1 MNKPGVMIYFNM
13 IPSSHLPDAD
23 RLRLYDAMMEYG
35 RTGAEPKFDGPLG
48 VAWDYV
54 APVLEKDNDRYAE
67 VHEKR
72 VRAARLG
79 GIATREAARRRREG
93 DEAPYGLAKGQETPP
108 TPNSIQS
115 SSNQFNPNQIN
126 YYNNNKDSFLAPTVE
141 QVRQYAESENLPLDP
156 TQFVDYYTAN
166 GWLLGKRPMRD
177 WKAAARN
184 WARKI
189 AAETPKE
196 PEIVLAPLEDPFDP
210 IVY

>member
-13 IPSSHLPDAD
+13 IPSSRLPDAD

-35 RTGAEPKFDGPLG
+35 RTGTEPEFDGPLG

-54 APVLEKDNDRYAE
+54 APVLALDDNRYEQTRA
-67 VHEKR
+67 KR
-72 VRAARLG
+72 SMAGKLS
-79 GIATREAARRRREG
+79 GIARRKKAE
-93 DEAPYGLAKGQETPP
+93 ET
-108 TPNSIQS
+108 TETDVQTQTNSVQS
-115 SSNQFNPNQIN
+115 NSNQFSSNQIN
-126 YYNNNKDSFLAPTVE
+126 YYNHKDSFLAPTVE
-141 QVRQYAESENLPLDP
+141 QVRQYAEGENLPLDP
-156 TQFVDYYTAN
+156 TQFVDYYAAN

-189 AAETPKE
+189 SAEAPKQ
-196 PEIVLAPLEDPFDP
+196 PEIVLAPLEDPYGP

>member
-13 IPSSHLPDAD
+13 IPSSRLPDAD

-35 RTGAEPKFDGPLG
+35 RTGTEPEFDGPLG

-54 APVLEKDNDRYAE
+54 APVLALDDNRYEQTRA
-67 VHEKR
+67 KR
-72 VRAARLG
+72 SMAGKLS
-79 GIATREAARRRREG
+79 GIARRKKAE
-93 DEAPYGLAKGQETPP
+93 ET
-108 TPNSIQS
+108 TETDVQTQTNSVQS
-115 SSNQFNPNQIN
+115 NSNQFSSNQIN
-126 YYNNNKDSFLAPTVE
+126 YYNHKVSFLAPTVE
-141 QVRQYAESENLPLDP
+141 QVRQYAERENLPLDP
-156 TQFVDYYTAN
+156 TQFVDYYAAN

-189 AAETPKE
+189 TAEAPKQ
-196 PEIVLAPLEDPFDP
+196 PEIVLAPLEDPYGS

>member
-35 RTGAEPKFDGPLG
+35 RTGTEPEFDGPLG

-54 APVLEKDNDRYAE
+54 APVLALDDNRYEQTRA
-67 VHEKR
+67 KR
-72 VRAARLG
+72 SMAGKLS
-79 GIATREAARRRREG
+79 GIARRKKAE
-93 DEAPYGLAKGQETPP
+93 ET
-108 TPNSIQS
+108 TETDVQTQTNSVQS
-115 SSNQFNPNQIN
+115 NSNQFSSNQIN
-126 YYNNNKDSFLAPTVE
+126 YYNHKDSFLAPTVE
-141 QVRQYAESENLPLDP
+141 QVRQYAERENLPLDP
-156 TQFVDYYTAN
+156 TQFVDYYAAN

-189 AAETPKE
+189 TAEAPKQ
-196 PEIVLAPLEDPFDP
+196 PEIVLAPLEDPFGS

>member
-13 IPSSHLPDAD
+13 IPSSRLPDAD

-35 RTGAEPKFDGPLG
+35 RTGTEPEFDGPLG

-54 APVLEKDNDRYAE
+54 APVLALDDNRYEQTRA
-67 VHEKR
+67 KR
-72 VRAARLG
+72 SMAGKLS
-79 GIATREAARRRREG
+79 GIARRKKAE
-93 DEAPYGLAKGQETPP
+93 ET
-108 TPNSIQS
+108 TETDVQTQTNSVQS
-115 SSNQFNPNQIN
+115 NSNQFSSNQIN
-126 YYNNNKDSFLAPTVE
+126 YYNHKDSFLAPTVE
-141 QVRQYAESENLPLDP
+141 QVRQYAERENLPLDP
-156 TQFVDYYTAN
+156 TQFVDYYAAN

-189 AAETPKE
+189 TAEAPKQ
-196 PEIVLAPLEDPFDP
+196 PEIILAPLEDPYGP

>member
-35 RTGAEPKFDGPLG
+35 RTGTEPEFDGPLG

-93 DEAPYGLAKGQETPP
+93 DDTPYGLTEGQEAPSS
-108 TPNSIQS
+108 PNSVQS
-115 SSNQFNPNQIN
+115 NSNQFSSNQIN
-126 YYNNNKDSFLAPTVE
+126 YYNHKDSFLAPTVE
-141 QVRQYAESENLPLDP
+141 QVRQYAERENLPLDP
-156 TQFVDYYTAN
+156 TQFVDYYAAN

-189 AAETPKE
+189 TAEAPKQ
-196 PEIVLAPLEDPFDP
+196 PEIILAPLEDPYGS

>member
-13 IPSSHLPDAD
+13 IPSSRLPDAD

-35 RTGAEPKFDGPLG
+35 RTGTEPEFDGPLG

-54 APVLEKDNDRYAE
+54 APVLALDDNRYEQTRA
-67 VHEKR
+67 KR
-72 VRAARLG
+72 SMAGKLS
-79 GIATREAARRRREG
+79 GIARRKKAE
-93 DEAPYGLAKGQETPP
+93 ET
-108 TPNSIQS
+108 TETDVQTQTNSVQS
-115 SSNQFNPNQIN
+115 NSNQFSSNQIN
-126 YYNNNKDSFLAPTVE
+126 YYNHKDSFLAPTVE
-141 QVRQYAESENLPLDP
+141 QVRQYAERENLPLDP
-156 TQFVDYYTAN
+156 TQFVDYYAAN

-189 AAETPKE
+189 TVEAPKQ
-196 PEIVLAPLEDPFDP
+196 PEIILAPLEDPYGS

>member
-13 IPSSHLPDAD
+13 IPSSRLPDAD

-35 RTGAEPKFDGPLG
+35 RTGTEPEFDGPLG

-54 APVLEKDNDRYAE
+54 APVLALDDNRYEQTRA
-67 VHEKR
+67 KR
-72 VRAARLG
+72 SMAGKLS
-79 GIATREAARRRREG
+79 GIARRKKAE
-93 DEAPYGLAKGQETPP
+93 ET
-108 TPNSIQS
+108 TETDVQTQTNSVQS
-115 SSNQFNPNQIN
+115 NSNQFSSNQIN
-126 YYNNNKDSFLAPTVE
+126 YYNHKDSFLAPTVE
-141 QVRQYAESENLPLDP
+141 QVRQYAERENLPLDP
-156 TQFVDYYTAN
+156 TQFVDYYAAN

-189 AAETPKE
+189 TAEAPKQ
-196 PEIVLAPLEDPFDP
+196 PEIILAPLEDPYGS

>member
-13 IPSSHLPDAD
+13 IPSSRLPDAD

-35 RTGAEPKFDGPLG
+35 RTGTEPEFDGPLG

-54 APVLEKDNDRYAE
+54 APVLALDDNRYEQTRA
-67 VHEKR
+67 KR
-72 VRAARLG
+72 SMAGKLS
-79 GIATREAARRRREG
+79 GIARRKKAE
-93 DEAPYGLAKGQETPP
+93 ET
-108 TPNSIQS
+108 TETDVQTQTNSVQS
-115 SSNQFNPNQIN
+115 NSNQFSSNQIN
-126 YYNNNKDSFLAPTVE
+126 DYNHKDFFLAPTVE
-141 QVRQYAESENLPLDP
+141 QVRQYAERENLPLDP
-156 TQFVDYYTAN
+156 SQFVDYYAAN

-189 AAETPKE
+189 SAEAPKQ
-196 PEIVLAPLEDPFDP
+196 PEIVLAPLEDPYGP

>member
-13 IPSSHLPDAD
+13 IPSSRLPDAD

-35 RTGAEPKFDGPLG
+35 RTGTEPEFDGPLG

-54 APVLEKDNDRYAE
+54 APVLALDDNRYEQTRA
-67 VHEKR
+67 KR
-72 VRAARLG
+72 SMAGKLS
-79 GIATREAARRRREG
+79 GIARRKKAE
-93 DEAPYGLAKGQETPP
+93 ET
-108 TPNSIQS
+108 TETDVQTQTNSVQS
-115 SSNQFNPNQIN
+115 NSNQFSSNQIN
-126 YYNNNKDSFLAPTVE
+126 YYNHEDSFLAPTVE
-141 QVRQYAESENLPLDP
+141 QVRQYAERENLPLDP
-156 TQFVDYYTAN
+156 TQFVDYYAAN

-189 AAETPKE
+189 TAEAPKQ
-196 PEIVLAPLEDPFDP
+196 PEIVLAPLEDPYGP

>member
-13 IPSSHLPDAD
+13 IPSSRLPDAD

-35 RTGAEPKFDGPLG
+35 RTGTEPEFDGPLG

-54 APVLEKDNDRYAE
+54 APVLENDNDRYAE

-93 DEAPYGLAKGQETPP
+93 DDTPHGLTEGQEAPSS
-108 TPNSIQS
+108 PNSVQS
-115 SSNQFNPNQIN
+115 NSNQFSSNQIN
-126 YYNNNKDSFLAPTVE
+126 YYNHKDSFLAPTVE
-141 QVRQYAESENLPLDP
+141 QVRQYAERENLPLDP
-156 TQFVDYYTAN
+156 TQFVDYYAAN

-189 AAETPKE
+189 TAEAPKQ
-196 PEIVLAPLEDPFDP
+196 PEIVLAPLEDPYGS

>member
-13 IPSSHLPDAD
+13 IPSSRLPDAD

-35 RTGAEPKFDGPLG
+35 RTGTEPKFDGPLG

-54 APVLEKDNDRYAE
+54 APVLALDDNRYEQTRA
-67 VHEKR
+67 KR
-72 VRAARLG
+72 SMAGKLS
-79 GIATREAARRRREG
+79 GIARRKKAE
-93 DEAPYGLAKGQETPP
+93 ET
-108 TPNSIQS
+108 TETDVQTQTNSVQS
-115 SSNQFNPNQIN
+115 NSNQFSSNQIN
-126 YYNNNKDSFLAPTVE
+126 YYNHKDSFLAPTVE
-141 QVRQYAESENLPLDP
+141 QVRQYAERENLPLDP
-156 TQFVDYYTAN
+156 TQFVDYYAAN

-189 AAETPKE
+189 TAEAPKQ
-196 PEIVLAPLEDPFDP
+196 PEIILAPLEDPYGP

>member
-35 RTGAEPKFDGPLG
+35 RTGTEPEFDGPLG

-54 APVLEKDNDRYAE
+54 APVLALDDNRYEQTRA
-67 VHEKR
+67 KR
-72 VRAARLG
+72 SMAGKLS
-79 GIATREAARRRREG
+79 GIARRKKAE
-93 DEAPYGLAKGQETPP
+93 ET
-108 TPNSIQS
+108 TETDVQTQTNSVQS
-115 SSNQFNPNQIN
+115 NSNQFSSNQIN
-126 YYNNNKDSFLAPTVE
+126 YYNHKDSFLAPTVE

-156 TQFVDYYTAN
+156 TQFVDYYAAN

-189 AAETPKE
+189 TAEAPKQ
-196 PEIVLAPLEDPFDP
+196 PEILLAPLEDPYGP

>member
-13 IPSSHLPDAD
+13 IPSSRLPDAD

-35 RTGAEPKFDGPLG
+35 RTGTEPEFDGPLG

-54 APVLEKDNDRYAE
+54 APVLALDDNRYEQTRA
-67 VHEKR
+67 KR
-72 VRAARLG
+72 SMAGKLS
-79 GIATREAARRRREG
+79 GIARRKKAE
-93 DEAPYGLAKGQETPP
+93 ET
-108 TPNSIQS
+108 TETDVQTQTNSVQS
-115 SSNQFNPNQIN
+115 NSNQFSSNQIN
-126 YYNNNKDSFLAPTVE
+126 YYNHKDSFLAPTVE
-141 QVRQYAESENLPLDP
+141 QVRQYAERENLPLDP
-156 TQFVDYYTAN
+156 TQFVDYYAAN

-189 AAETPKE
+189 TAEAPKQ
-196 PEIVLAPLEDPFDP
+196 PEIILAPLEDPSGS

>member
-13 IPSSHLPDAD
+13 IPSSRLPDAD

-35 RTGAEPKFDGPLG
+35 RTGTEPEFDGPLG

-54 APVLEKDNDRYAE
+54 APVLALDDNRYEQTRA
-67 VHEKR
+67 KR
-72 VRAARLG
+72 SMAGKLS
-79 GIATREAARRRREG
+79 GIARRKKAE
-93 DEAPYGLAKGQETPP
+93 ET
-108 TPNSIQS
+108 TETDVQTQTNSVQS
-115 SSNQFNPNQIN
+115 NSNQFSSNQIN
-126 YYNNNKDSFLAPTVE
+126 YYNHKDSFLAPTVE
-141 QVRQYAESENLPLDP
+141 QVRQYAEGENLPLDP
-156 TQFVDYYTAN
+156 TQFVDYYAAN

-189 AAETPKE
+189 SAEAPKQ
-196 PEIVLAPLEDPFDP
+196 PEIVLASLEDPYGS

>member
-35 RTGAEPKFDGPLG
+35 RTGTEPEFDGPLG

-54 APVLEKDNDRYAE
+54 APVLALDDNRYEQTRA
-67 VHEKR
+67 KR
-72 VRAARLG
+72 SMAGKLS
-79 GIATREAARRRREG
+79 GIARRKKAEEAT
-93 DEAPYGLAKGQETPP
+93 ETDVQ
-108 TPNSIQS
+108 TQTNSVQS
-115 SSNQFNPNQIN
+115 NSNQFNSNQFNSNQFN
-126 YYNNNKDSFLAPTVE
+126 YYNQKDSFLAPTVE
-141 QVRQYAESENLPLDP
+141 QVRQYVESENLPLDP
-156 TQFVDYYTAN
+156 TQFVDYYAAN

-189 AAETPKE
+189 TAEAPKQ
-196 PEIVLAPLEDPFDP
+196 PEIVLAPLEDPYGP

>member
-13 IPSSHLPDAD
+13 IPSSRLPDAD

-35 RTGAEPKFDGPLG
+35 RTGTEPEFDGPLG

-54 APVLEKDNDRYAE
+54 APVLALDDNRYEQTRA
-67 VHEKR
+67 KR
-72 VRAARLG
+72 SMAGKLSG
-79 GIATREAARRRREG
+79 MARRKKAEERT
-93 DEAPYGLAKGQETPP
+93 ETDVKKQ
-108 TPNSIQS
+108 TNSVQS
-115 SSNQFNPNQIN
+115 NSNQFSSNQIN
-126 YYNNNKDSFLAPTVE
+126 YYNHKDSFLAPTVE
-141 QVRQYAESENLPLDP
+141 QVRQYAERENLPLDP
-156 TQFVDYYTAN
+156 TQFVDYYAAN

-189 AAETPKE
+189 TAEAPKQ
-196 PEIVLAPLEDPFDP
+196 PEIILAPLEDPYGS

>member
-35 RTGAEPKFDGPLG
+35 RTGTEPEFDGPLG

-54 APVLEKDNDRYAE
+54 APVLALDDNRYEQTRA
-67 VHEKR
+67 KR
-72 VRAARLG
+72 SMAGKLS
-79 GIATREAARRRREG
+79 GIARRKKAE
-93 DEAPYGLAKGQETPP
+93 ET
-108 TPNSIQS
+108 TETDVQTQTNSVQS
-115 SSNQFNPNQIN
+115 NSNQFSSNQIN
-126 YYNNNKDSFLAPTVE
+126 YYNHKDSFLAPTVE

-156 TQFVDYYTAN
+156 TQFVDYYAAN

-189 AAETPKE
+189 TAEAPKQ
-196 PEIVLAPLEDPFDP
+196 PEIVLAPLEDPFGS

>member
-35 RTGAEPKFDGPLG
+35 RTGTEPEFDGPLG

-54 APVLEKDNDRYAE
+54 APVLALDDNRYEQTRA
-67 VHEKR
+67 KR
-72 VRAARLG
+72 SMAGKLS
-79 GIATREAARRRREG
+79 GIARRKKAE
-93 DEAPYGLAKGQETPP
+93 ET
-108 TPNSIQS
+108 TETDVQTQTNSVQS
-115 SSNQFNPNQIN
+115 NSNQFSSNQIN
-126 YYNNNKDSFLAPTVE
+126 YYNHKDSFLAPTVE
-141 QVRQYAESENLPLDP
+141 QVRQYAERENLPLDP
-156 TQFVDYYTAN
+156 TQFVDYYAAN

-177 WKAAARN
+177 WRAAARN

-189 AAETPKE
+189 TAEAPKQ
-196 PEIVLAPLEDPFDP
+196 PEIVLAPLEDPFGS

>member
-13 IPSSHLPDAD
+13 IPSSRLPDAD

-35 RTGAEPKFDGPLG
+35 RTGTEPEFDGPLG

-54 APVLEKDNDRYAE
+54 APVLALDDNRYEQTRA
-67 VHEKR
+67 KR
-72 VRAARLG
+72 SMAGKLS
-79 GIATREAARRRREG
+79 GIARRKKAE
-93 DEAPYGLAKGQETPP
+93 ET
-108 TPNSIQS
+108 TETDVQTQTNSVQS
-115 SSNQFNPNQIN
+115 NSNQFSSNQIN
-126 YYNNNKDSFLAPTVE
+126 YYNHEDSFLAPTVE
-141 QVRQYAESENLPLDP
+141 QVRQYAERENLPLDP
-156 TQFVDYYTAN
+156 TQFVDYYAAN

-189 AAETPKE
+189 SAEAPKQ
-196 PEIVLAPLEDPFDP
+196 PEIVLAPLEDPYGS

>member
-13 IPSSHLPDAD
+13 IPSSRLPDAD

-35 RTGAEPKFDGPLG
+35 RTGTEPEFDGPLG

-54 APVLEKDNDRYAE
+54 APVLALDDNRYEQTRA
-67 VHEKR
+67 KR
-72 VRAARLG
+72 SMAGKLS
-79 GIATREAARRRREG
+79 GIARRKKAE
-93 DEAPYGLAKGQETPP
+93 ET
-108 TPNSIQS
+108 TETDVQTQTNSVQS
-115 SSNQFNPNQIN
+115 NSNQFNSNQIN
-126 YYNNNKDSFLAPTVE
+126 YYNHKDSFLAPTVE
-141 QVRQYAESENLPLDP
+141 QVRQYAERENLPLDP
-156 TQFVDYYTAN
+156 TQFVDYYAAN

-189 AAETPKE
+189 TAEAPKQ
-196 PEIVLAPLEDPFDP
+196 PEIILAPLEDPYGS

>member
-13 IPSSHLPDAD
+13 IPSSRLPDAD

-35 RTGAEPKFDGPLG
+35 RTGTEPEFDGPLG

-54 APVLEKDNDRYAE
+54 APVLALDDNRYEQTRA
-67 VHEKR
+67 KR
-72 VRAARLG
+72 SMAGKLS
-79 GIATREAARRRREG
+79 GIARRKKAE
-93 DEAPYGLAKGQETPP
+93 ET
-108 TPNSIQS
+108 TETDVQTQTNSVQS
-115 SSNQFNPNQIN
+115 NSNQFSSNQIN
-126 YYNNNKDSFLAPTVE
+126 YYNHEDSFLAPTVE
-141 QVRQYAESENLPLDP
+141 QVRQYAERENLPLDP
-156 TQFVDYYTAN
+156 TQFVDYYAAN

-189 AAETPKE
+189 SAEAPKQ
-196 PEIVLAPLEDPFDP
+196 PEIVLAPLEDPYGP